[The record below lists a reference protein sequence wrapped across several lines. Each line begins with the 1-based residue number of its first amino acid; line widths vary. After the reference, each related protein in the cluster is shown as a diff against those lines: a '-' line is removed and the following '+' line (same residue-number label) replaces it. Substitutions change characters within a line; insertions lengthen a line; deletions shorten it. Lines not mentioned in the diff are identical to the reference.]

1 VAVALALAVWV
12 AFVFS
17 SGMNEEEMEEEG
29 NEPNEDNE
37 ANEDNG
43 IVVVEGAVWAALAA
57 LVLGTSKY

>member
-1 VAVALALAVWV
+1 
-12 AFVFS
+12 
-17 SGMNEEEMEEEG
+17 MNEEEMEEEG